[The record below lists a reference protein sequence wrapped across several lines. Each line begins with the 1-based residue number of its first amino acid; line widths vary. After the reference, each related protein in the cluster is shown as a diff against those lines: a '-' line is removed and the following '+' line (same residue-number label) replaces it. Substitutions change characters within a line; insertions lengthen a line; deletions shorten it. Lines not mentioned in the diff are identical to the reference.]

1 MSKSFGGPCPEKS
14 APCRPA
20 ILALILLVAVLSIA
34 MQGQIGQFAESWDGH
49 RIDGHQAGDAT
60 RLLEPAAESGGVENR
75 VRPGSVGALTALGIP
90 LALAVIGFALGVGVK
105 GRRSQRIRSGARS
118 DSGHS
123 ATGPVDAI
131 DSLEHELRTG
141 LTAAVSLTE
150 LLLDTRLEKEQKQY
164 AVALTDALRSACYL
178 VDSRLGSTNSTDVF
192 ANDDSVVFSLRD
204 VVRNVQLLFA
214 AGARR
219 RKVEIVIDVAD
230 DIPAAIYG
238 DGNKVRQI
246 LVNLFSNALKH
257 SNSRSIEIGCNRD
270 TAQRKGHDGSIRI
283 VVRDVGRGIPAAD
296 QERLFRSVRCIRG
309 DTQGRSES
317 SGLGLA
323 ICRDLAFSMGGEI
336 GVDSRVGDGSC
347 FWFTFPARSAGRHIK
362 AGRPALTAGSRVVD
376 VATDGKSKT
385 QSADAC
391 RVLVV
396 EDHQVIA
403 MVSRRILE
411 SDGRDVTVV
420 NDARAAV
427 EICDRET
434 FSVILMDHRLRFGC
448 GLEAARGIRE
458 RERLRGTTRS
468 LLVLV
473 TAAEVDERFRAAAYA
488 AGVDDILRKP
498 IPAAVLKSLVRSG
511 SPPDGVGTRSVA
523 EPAITNPDLISDL
536 VRVDGGNGESLL
548 EVLLEKTAIGMAG
561 WCSEIESAAQSGD
574 TRSVDR
580 LSHRL
585 LGICMQL
592 GALRMASLCERLAG
606 SGSDG
611 ADKMSRV
618 PVLTGALRQE
628 FKNFQA
634 EIQIKA
640 HRHLELSKS
649 AKTNRMEDHF

>member
-34 MQGQIGQFAESWDGH
+34 MQGPIGQFAESWDGD

-60 RLLEPAAESGGVENR
+60 RLPEPAAASGGVENR
-75 VRPGSVGALTALGIP
+75 VRLGSVGALTALGIP

-105 GRRSQRIRSGARS
+105 GRRSQRIQPGARS

-141 LTAAVSLTE
+141 LSAAVSLTE

-178 VDSRLGSTNSTDVF
+178 VDSRLSSTYSTDVF
-192 ANDDSVVFSLRD
+192 ANDDSVVFSLCD

-246 LVNLFSNALKH
+246 LVNLVSNALKH

-296 QERLFRSVRCIRG
+296 QERLFQSVRCIRG
-309 DTQGRSES
+309 ATQGRSES

-323 ICRDLAFSMGGEI
+323 ICRDLAYSMGGEI

-403 MVSRRILE
+403 MVTRRILE
-411 SDGRDVTVV
+411 SDGHEVTVV

-434 FSVILMDHRLRFGC
+434 FSIILMDHRLPYGC

-458 RERLRGTTRS
+458 RERLRGTRS

-473 TAAEVDERFRAAAYA
+473 TAVEIDERFRAAAYA

-498 IPAAVLKSLVRSG
+498 IPSAVLKSLVRSG
-511 SPPDGVGTRSVA
+511 SPPDGVGTRSV
-523 EPAITNPDLISDL
+523 EEIAITNPNLISDL
-536 VRVDGGNGESLL
+536 VRVDGGNGQSLL
-548 EVLLEKTAIGMAG
+548 EVLLEKTATGMAG

-574 TRSVDR
+574 THSVNK

-592 GALRMASLCERLAG
+592 GAPRMATLCERLAG
-606 SGSDG
+606 SGSEG
-611 ADKMSRV
+611 AGKLSRV
-618 PVLTGALRQE
+618 PMLTEALGQE
-628 FKNFQA
+628 FRKFQA

-640 HRHLELSKS
+640 HRHLELSKF
-649 AKTNRMEDHF
+649 AKTNRMEDFF